1 MRCDHY
7 HQEDNHGIGYLSIY
21 GPFVKSFFFFVNVA
35 LQVTQKILYFI
46 SQLNNIGLLL
56 LLLLLLLLFLMSIWV
71 IVWLQIYTFVVI
83 VVNLCFSII

>member
-56 LLLLLLLLFLMSIWV
+56 LLLLLLFLMSIWV

>member
-35 LQVTQKILYFI
+35 LQVTQKNMYFI
-46 SQLNNIGLLL
+46 SQLNNIGL

>member
-35 LQVTQKILYFI
+35 LQVTQKKYVFHL
-46 SQLNNIGLLL
+46 
-56 LLLLLLLLFLMSIWV
+56 SIKQHW
-71 IVWLQIYTFVVI
+71 
-83 VVNLCFSII
+83 SIIIIIIIIISYVNMGNCLVANLYICCYCCQLVF

>member
-7 HQEDNHGIGYLSIY
+7 HQEENHGIGYLSIY

-35 LQVTQKILYFI
+35 LQVTQKNMYFI
-46 SQLNNIGLLL
+46 SQLNNIGL